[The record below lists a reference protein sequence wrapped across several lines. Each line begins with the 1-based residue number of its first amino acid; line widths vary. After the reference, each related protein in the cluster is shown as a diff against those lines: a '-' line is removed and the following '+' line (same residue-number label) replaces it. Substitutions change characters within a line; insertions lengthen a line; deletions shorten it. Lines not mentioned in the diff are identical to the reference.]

1 MLSRWS
7 LLGREHLEI
16 LLKINSWIL
25 ITSKIIESYRYMA
38 INVNSVV

>member
-1 MLSRWS
+1 MQIASRCS
-7 LLGREHLEI
+7 LLLGEHHEI

-38 INVNSVV
+38 TNVM